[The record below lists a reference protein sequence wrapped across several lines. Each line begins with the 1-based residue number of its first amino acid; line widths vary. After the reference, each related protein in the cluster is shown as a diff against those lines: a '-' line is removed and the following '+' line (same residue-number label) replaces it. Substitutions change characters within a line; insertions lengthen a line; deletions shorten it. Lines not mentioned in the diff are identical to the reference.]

1 MATPTWWWA
10 TTATVRL
17 ALLTGGSGGLS
28 LSQTLTSAD
37 APNPTDVSFG
47 GVSGGLLNFY
57 VSTAGHEAA
66 TNLTFDLNASPESE
80 GGGASSE
87 GGGTSVAV
95 TPSAGLSVGGVLS
108 EATSG
113 AVEQV
118 ALLLSLTGAELDLA
132 ATLLTVSVVETES
145 SGALG
150 LSASSTA
157 PGQSQAKG
165 NGGGSDASGD
175 ELAENPEG
183 LEPAVQSLVE
193 KMPPWQRQAMGFERA
208 WERAREWI
216 LKLESQ
222 CAGWEGSSAVRSTSG
237 QPPARATC
245 SGVRATQDRRPIQAR
260 LAVGHRS
267 RRSHRANK

>member
-17 ALLTGGSGGLS
+17 ALLTGGLGGLS
-28 LSQTLTSAD
+28 LFQTLTSAD

-47 GVSGGLLNFY
+47 GVSDGLLNFY

-145 SGALG
+145 SGSVRLR
-150 LSASSTA
+150 LVNSTGTVA
-157 PGQSQAKG
+157 GQG
-165 NGGGSDASGD
+165 
-175 ELAENPEG
+175 
-183 LEPAVQSLVE
+183 
-193 KMPPWQRQAMGFERA
+193 QRRRLRRVGR
-208 WERAREWI
+208 RARR
-216 LKLESQ
+216 ESR
-222 CAGWEGSSAVRSTSG
+222 GSRASDPVPGGEDAAV
-237 QPPARATC
+237 AA
-245 SGVRATQDRRPIQAR
+245 
-260 LAVGHRS
+260 AVDGI
-267 RRSHRANK
+267 